1 MAGGGAQSPNVQ
13 AGPQVAQ
20 APGQPNVF
28 QQAAT
33 GLQGAQQ
40 TAQLGTQF
48 QPGQLATTD
57 LTPFQNPFN
66 QQVLDTTLQSIERQR
81 QFGIN
86 DVGAAATSVGAFGGS
101 RQGVAEA
108 ETNRAAIDAA
118 ARASA
123 GIGQA
128 GFNQA
133 QQAAQFDIGTGL
145 QGAQQRLGAAGTL
158 ANISNLGFGQGRQ
171 INQDLNQVGTQQQAV
186 SQALINAAKQQFGGF
201 VGSPGQSLQFPLAA
215 IGGVPGESTTTQQQ
229 QPGLLNYLSLGLGL
243 F

>member
-1 MAGGGAQSPNVQ
+1 MASGGGQS
-13 AGPQVAQ
+13 
-20 APGQPNVF
+20 PNVF
-28 QQAAT
+28 QQSAT
-33 GLQGAQQ
+33 GLQSAGQAAQ
-40 TAQLGTQF
+40 AGTQF

-86 DVGAAATSVGAFGGS
+86 DVGAAATRAGAFGGS

-118 ARASA
+118 ARAAA

-145 QGAQQRLGAAGTL
+145 QGAGQRLGAAGQL
-158 ANISNLGFGQGRQ
+158 ANISNLGFTQGRQ
-171 INQDLNQVGTQQQAV
+171 INQDLSQVGGQQQAL
-186 SQALINAAKQQFGGF
+186 SQALIDAARGQFQGF
-201 VGSPGQSLQFPLAA
+201 TGAPGQSLQFPLAA
-215 IGGVPGESTTTQQQ
+215 IGGVPQPQTTTQTQ
-229 QPGLLNYLSLGLGL
+229 QPGLLNFLSLGLGL
-243 F
+243 V